1 MSGST
6 RSAPNPIDREVVA
19 YRDPAPVLWAITAAG
34 WIACVVL
41 VSTGGMSAAHHDT
54 VLSDAGMLQRG
65 SDWPQ
70 RLAAFTAV
78 WTVMVAA
85 MMLPSTIPVARAF
98 VRVNSRQAR
107 AGRGLVAFFG
117 AYLAVWVAFAGGALT
132 FDAGIHA
139 LVHRWGWLAERPELI
154 LTGALGLAGAYQF
167 SPAKNACLR
176 SCRSPFATIVLG
188 YRRGLVGAWR
198 LGLRH
203 GLSCLGCCWALMLV
217 MFATGVGSLLWML
230 LLGVL
235 MAAEKTF
242 PQGRRWVVPI
252 GIGCF
257 VAAALV
263 SLPVLGRSII

>member
-1 MSGST
+1 MSESI
-6 RSAPNPIDREVVA
+6 RSAPTPVGHTSVA
-19 YRDPAPVLWAITAAG
+19 YRDPAPMLWAGTAIG
-34 WIACVVL
+34 WMACLVL
-41 VSTGGMSAAHHDT
+41 ILTGGMDAAHHDT
-54 VLSDAGMLQRG
+54 VLSQLGP
-65 SDWPQ
+65 DWPR
-70 RLAAFTAV
+70 RLVAFTAV

-98 VRVNSRQAR
+98 VRVNAR
-107 AGRGLVAFFG
+107 HPRERWGLVAFFG
-117 AYLAVWVAFAGGALT
+117 AYLTVWIAFAGVALA
-132 FDAGIHA
+132 FDSGIHA
-139 LVHRWGWLAERPELI
+139 LVHRWAWLAERPELI
-154 LTGALGLAGAYQF
+154 LAGALGLAGAYQF

-176 SCRSPFATIVLG
+176 SCRSPFATIVLR
-188 YRRGLVGAWR
+188 YRRGLRGAWR

-252 GIGCF
+252 GVGCL
-257 VAAALV
+257 VAAVGV
-263 SLPVLGRSII
+263 SLPALGRGII